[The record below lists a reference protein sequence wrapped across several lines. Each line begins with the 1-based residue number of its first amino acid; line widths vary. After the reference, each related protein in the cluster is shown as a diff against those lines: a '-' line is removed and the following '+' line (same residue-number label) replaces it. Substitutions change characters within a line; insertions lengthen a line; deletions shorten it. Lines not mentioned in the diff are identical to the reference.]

1 MGLPHSSPG
10 DVLVL
15 DADMTPSLAVAR
27 SLHRHGV
34 KVTLACA
41 DNVSER
47 PVAAWSRA
55 CGRLLQHPDP
65 LREPD
70 AFVDWVASGL
80 QKEGFGLAI
89 PVTERCLIPLSR
101 RRETIENADRLA
113 LPPTEALEQVIDKD
127 RTLALAERLG
137 VPFPARHRITNTDEL
152 AALADNISYPTVL
165 KPESSIAGNAT
176 LGLRQL
182 SVDYA
187 FDADELRRKG
197 ADLLARTP
205 FLLQE
210 YVRGTGVGI
219 ELIAEQGEIR
229 LAFQHR
235 RLHELPLSGG
245 GSSYRESVPVDPT
258 LLDAA
263 SRLIEALNWHGVA
276 MVEFKQDPATGRFW
290 LMEINGRLWGSLP
303 LSVAAGADFPWLLYR
318 LHTEGT
324 LPRDLPPARTG
335 IRCRKLAS
343 DLMWY
348 EQVLRGQG
356 DPRLF
361 QRPGNGELARQALQ
375 AFTPTHRFDVQ
386 SISDPLPG
394 LVDLWRIARD
404 QVRRIT
410 GAVNERRQKR
420 RLAGDREHRRI
431 QELARSARRILFV
444 CYGNINRSA
453 LAEALLTRVAK
464 ARDLDLILASAGFHP
479 VAGRP
484 ADPTMIEVAR
494 AQGTDLS
501 DSASCILDAT
511 MLEKADL
518 ILVMELRHRE
528 RLTELAPQVLE
539 RVALLGSLAPENGN
553 PEIPDP
559 YGQTPDTYRHCYR
572 RIRDAV
578 EALADMLDR

>member
-1 MGLPHSSPG
+1 M
-10 DVLVL
+10 LVL

-34 KVTLACA
+34 KVTLTCA
-41 DNVSER
+41 DNLTER

-55 CGRLLQHPDP
+55 CRRLLRHPDP
-65 LREPD
+65 LREAG
-70 AFVDWVASGL
+70 AFVDWVARRL
-80 QKEGFGLAI
+80 KKDGFDLVI
-89 PVTERCLIPLSR
+89 PVTERSLIPLSR
-101 RRETIENADRLA
+101 RRDTISDADRLA
-113 LPPTEALEQVIDKD
+113 LPPAKALEQVIDKD
-127 RTLALAERLG
+127 RTLVLADRLG
-137 VPFPARHRITNTDEL
+137 VPFPARHRIADTNEL
-152 AALADNISYPTVL
+152 AALADSTTFPVVL
-165 KPESSIAGNAT
+165 KPESSIAGNAM

-205 FLLQE
+205 FLAQE

-219 ELIAEQGEIR
+219 ELIAEHGEIR

-235 RLHELPLSGG
+235 RIHELPLSGG
-245 GSSYRESVPVDPT
+245 GSSYRESVPVDPA

-263 SRLIEALNWHGVA
+263 SRLIHALNWHGVA

-318 LHTEGT
+318 LHTEGS
-324 LPRDLPPARTG
+324 LPRELPTARTG

-343 DLMWY
+343 DLLWY

-361 QRPGNGELARQALQ
+361 QRPGNGELTRQALHM
-375 AFTPTHRFDVQ
+375 FTPSHRFDVQ

-404 QVRRIT
+404 QVQRVT
-410 GAVNERRQKR
+410 GLLHERSQKR
-420 RLAGDREHRRI
+420 RLAGEGERRRI
-431 QELARSARRILFV
+431 RRLARGARRILFV

-453 LAEALLTRVAK
+453 LAEALLIRLAGE
-464 ARDLDLILASAGFHP
+464 RNLDLIPASAGFHP

-484 ADPTMIEVAR
+484 ADPTMVEVAR

-501 DSASCILDAT
+501 GSASCILDAA
-511 MLEKADL
+511 MLEEADL

-528 RLTELAPQVLE
+528 RLAELAPQVLE
-539 RVALLGSLAPENGN
+539 RVALLGSLAPENGD

-572 RIRDAV
+572 RIHDAV
-578 EALADMLDR
+578 QALVDMLDG